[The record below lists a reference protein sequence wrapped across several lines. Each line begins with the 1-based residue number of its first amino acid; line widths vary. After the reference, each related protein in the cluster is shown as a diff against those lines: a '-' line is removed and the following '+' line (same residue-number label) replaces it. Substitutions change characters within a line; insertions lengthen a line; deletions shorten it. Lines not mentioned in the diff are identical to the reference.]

1 MSILKGNKIN
11 QMLQMRQ
18 KGGITICTMAVIV
31 EAIKTKRTALFGQPF
46 LTNLF
51 FLKAN

>member
-1 MSILKGNKIN
+1 MSVLKGNKIN

-31 EAIKTKRTALFGQPF
+31 EAIKNKKDCPKRAALFNKLIF
-46 LTNLF
+46 S
-51 FLKAN
+51 

>member
-1 MSILKGNKIN
+1 MSVLKGNKIN

-31 EAIKTKRTALFGQPF
+31 EAIKNKKRLPF
-46 LTNLF
+46 WGSPF
-51 FLKAN
+51 